1 MHTQGHGGGLAAGV
15 FPYIAQRAI
24 KKFICRIST
33 SVVHR
38 LPKPRR
44 RVRFPYPAPKK
55 NTILWMVFFV
65 DIGVP
70 QRTRGSTTASLGCDF
85 VFTNWE
91 CDPSCLSAYEMPSI
105 RMAFQRVEKVF
116 SPRCL
121 SSFLNF
127 SSSENCL
134 IERER
139 GFLPISLYPR
149 CSIAGLRFIVFL
161 TASNAIHKDGISSL
175 KYGPRGGL
183 RRFARPTHRTS
194 HIDLADCTKSCIRLC
209 VFRGRIVF
217 L

>member
-1 MHTQGHGGGLAAGV
+1 MYVRQPRKRARLDSKGLSSFNPAIASLDCGV
-15 FPYIAQRAI
+15 VLQIWQSIHSVHMAQ
-24 KKFICRIST
+24 
-33 SVVHR
+33 
-38 LPKPRR
+38 
-44 RVRFPYPAPKK
+44 K

-65 DIGVP
+65 DIGVS
-70 QRTRGSTTASLGCDF
+70 QRSRGSTTASLGCDF

-139 GFLPISLYPR
+139 GFLPLSLYPR
-149 CSIAGLRFIVFL
+149 CSVAVLHFIVL
-161 TASNAIHKDGISSL
+161 TNPEKRPPQS
-175 KYGPRGGL
+175 L
-183 RRFARPTHRTS
+183 RRALF
-194 HIDLADCTKSCIRLC
+194 
-209 VFRGRIVF
+209 
-217 L
+217 